1 MSNLESHKKLKK
13 VIITKTVIIFY
24 IYVSHYFLFLEKDI
38 VFLESAVHPPD
49 VLFSGHLKKSRDG
62 EGPTRVSLQNFNYKI
77 RYVESE
83 MLTLK

>member
-1 MSNLESHKKLKK
+1 MFSIL
-13 VIITKTVIIFY
+13 
-24 IYVSHYFLFLEKDI
+24 
-38 VFLESAVHPPD
+38 LESAVHPPD

-83 MLTLK
+83 MSGTK